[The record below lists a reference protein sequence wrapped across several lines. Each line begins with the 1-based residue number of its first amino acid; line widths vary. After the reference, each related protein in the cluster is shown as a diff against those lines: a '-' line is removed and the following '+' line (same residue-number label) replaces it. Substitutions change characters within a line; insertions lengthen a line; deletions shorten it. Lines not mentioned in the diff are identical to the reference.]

1 MALFVALTVVSNPN
15 SAGTMQLAIPTN
27 GSGGI
32 VFEQILTPVTVGGIS
47 AVSKIIVPAAGLN
60 QKAREYFSAST
71 VAALTALMV

>member
-1 MALFVALTVVSNPN
+1 MALFVALTVVKNEN
-15 SAGTMQLAIPTN
+15 SAGTIQLAIPTN

-32 VFEQILTPVTVGGIS
+32 VFEQINSITVGGI
-47 AVSKIIVPAAGLN
+47 AAISKVIVPANGLN

>member
-1 MALFVALTVVSNPN
+1 MALFVALTVVKNEN
-15 SAGTMQLAIPTN
+15 STTTIQLAVPTS

-32 VFEQILTPVTVGGIS
+32 VFEQIPTVTVGGIV
-47 AVSKIIVPAAGLN
+47 AVSKITVPASGLN